1 VRAAVAVT
9 AGRPEGTAQAAHGS
23 TG

>member
-1 VRAAVAVT
+1 VRAAVAAT
-9 AGRPEGTAQAAHGS
+9 AGRAEGTAQAGRSS